1 MGALCV
7 CKVLCSCQTPY
18 ILRNCSHFR
27 WPLARVAGCKDLLR
41 ENPASELH
49 QPAAVAAAATAS
61 GITTLRPRLPVT
73 AIAATATTA
82 AVCQGWRSSQFGA
95 GAKPFAPGRLFQ
107 GGAGYW
113 IGIRDA
119 QCLWPP
125 AGLAKVA
132 NRSPVLQCG
141 GRRS

>member
-1 MGALCV
+1 MLGMGALCV
-7 CKVLCSCQTPY
+7 QSALLMPNALYYEIAVTFGGLWLEWPGAKTCSAKTPRPSC
-18 ILRNCSHFR
+18 IN
-27 WPLARVAGCKDLLR
+27 LL
-41 ENPASELH
+41 LH
-49 QPAAVAAAATAS
+49 R
-61 GITTLRPRLPVT
+61 GLRPRLPVT

-82 AVCQGWRSSQFGA
+82 AVRQGWRSSQFGA